1 MAAIRIRKGGK
12 ITLPAEYRRKYGVK
26 EGDVFNI
33 VGMKNGFLLSPAQP
47 LRVEKPAAQA
57 RQKTTQNKQTTE

>member
-1 MAAIRIRKGGK
+1 MATIRK
-12 ITLPAEYRRKYGVK
+12 KYGVK